1 MDDIKREAGTL
12 LTSLQVL
19 NGSGLPSK
27 VQKVSQRI
35 GYTDKT
41 EWRKSTDV
49 DYHAG
54 KVLEW
59 LKNCRQSKLRSVVN
73 IMSVAGVTYN
83 ASVEHQCLMAYCKH
97 GGGEAKLADDAKA
110 RLCQSG
116 EPKRAA
122 VRETYEGIF

>member
-1 MDDIKREAGTL
+1 MDDIKKEACAL
-12 LTSLQVL
+12 LPTLQVL

-35 GYTDKT
+35 SYTDKT

-54 KVLEW
+54 KLLEW
-59 LKNCRQSKLRSVVN
+59 LKNCRHSKLRSVVN

-110 RLCQSG
+110 RLCQGG